1 MSERGGRKEV
11 SECERC
17 TFHTAF
23 MASSGCSSAVVGGKA
38 TTKDSTC
45 STPNSSIAEREKG
58 GGGGMDYD
66 SLLLISFM

>member
-1 MSERGGRKEV
+1 MSERGV
-11 SECERC
+11 Y

-58 GGGGMDYD
+58 EREREGGDG
-66 SLLLISFM
+66 F